1 MSQGEG
7 IINKITLE
15 DWNIKGIEEKTQYLK
30 EAITINKTLKG
41 IKGKDI
47 TQIKSNQKSDYYD
60 KIFEK
65 NSSLLQKDLEFKL
78 SEDEEEEEEEEESNL
93 PKTKQTIQ
101 TQGGQT
107 QGGMIQ
113 LPPDFVQQLAEAIK
127 LSQQSNI
134 QNDIDEEADYD
145 EPEEEEFNQEYATSA
160 DIQNVAGA
168 VQQVSNQLNDYVNP
182 YRNKTQEEII
192 KEYEKIGMLY
202 YDNLNESTKDELGE
216 RLNFIKKIEEQSKAL
231 AQYKMNNPPYIQKDF
246 ERATFDMFTKEGDKT
261 PKGIP
266 LSKTYKFIQKIPD
279 INIKFDVKSGFYK
292 CNQHN
297 ETYIAK
303 NYKLAD
309 KWASLGG
316 FHMDEL
322 RELRKIAIKQNNLN
336 DKFYPI
342 FKARKL

>member
-7 IINKITLE
+7 IIKKISLDEFNQKSTV
-15 DWNIKGIEEKTQYLK
+15 EKRAYLQ
-30 EAITINKTLKG
+30 EAILINKTL
-41 IKGKDI
+41 IGKDGTSNI
-47 TQIKSNQKSDYYD
+47 TTIGTNTKDENLV
-60 KIFEK
+60 KIFNN
-65 NSSLLQKDLEFKL
+65 NSNILLLE
-78 SEDEEEEEEEEESNL
+78 SESN
-93 PKTKQTIQ
+93 KQGGQ

-127 LSQQSNI
+127 LSQQPNI
-134 QNDIDEEADYD
+134 QNDVDEEAEYD
-145 EPEEEEFNQEYATSA
+145 EPEEEDFNQEYATSA
-160 DIQNVAGA
+160 DIQNVAGV
-168 VQQVSNQLNDYVNP
+168 VQQVSNQLSDYVNP

-216 RLNFIKKIEEQSKAL
+216 KLNFIKKIEEQSKAL

-292 CNQHN
+292 CNQDN

>member
-7 IINKITLE
+7 IIKKISLDEFNQKSTV
-15 DWNIKGIEEKTQYLK
+15 EKRSYLQ
-30 EAITINKTLKG
+30 EAILINKTL
-41 IKGKDI
+41 IGKDGTTPI
-47 TQIKSNQKSDYYD
+47 TTIGTNTKDENLV
-60 KIFEK
+60 KIFNN
-65 NSSLLQKDLEFKL
+65 NSNILLLE
-78 SEDEEEEEEEEESNL
+78 SESN
-93 PKTKQTIQ
+93 KQGGQ
-101 TQGGQT
+101 TQGGT

-127 LSQQSNI
+127 LSQQPNI
-134 QNDIDEEADYD
+134 QNDVDEEADYD
-145 EPEEEEFNQEYATSA
+145 EPDEEDFKEDFATSG
-160 DIQNVAGA
+160 DIQNVAGV
-168 VQQVSNQLNDYVNP
+168 VQQVSNQLSDYVNP

-292 CNQHN
+292 CNQDN

>member
-1 MSQGEG
+1 MYQ
-7 IINKITLE
+7 
-15 DWNIKGIEEKTQYLK
+15 
-30 EAITINKTLKG
+30 
-41 IKGKDI
+41 
-47 TQIKSNQKSDYYD
+47 
-60 KIFEK
+60 
-65 NSSLLQKDLEFKL
+65 
-78 SEDEEEEEEEEESNL
+78 EEEETNQNEYEKFDALSAYAQRQKLNDLSKTYNIINPETGKKISISTINTC
-93 PKTKQTIQ
+93 PKTSNTKALTMKDVYIYNFDVSGNYLADQKVQ
-101 TQGGQT
+101 QGGQI
-107 QGGMIQ
+107 QGGMIH

-127 LSQQSNI
+127 LSKQPNI
-134 QNDIDEEADYD
+134 QNDLDEEANFD
-145 EPEEEEFNQEYATSA
+145 EPEEEDFNQEYAKSE
-160 DIQNVAGA
+160 DIQNVTG
-168 VQQVSNQLNDYVNP
+168 VIQQVSNQLNDYVNP

-246 ERATFDMFTKEGDKT
+246 DRATFDMFTKDNVT
-261 PKGIP
+261 SKGIP

-279 INIKFDVKSGFYK
+279 INIKFDAKTGFYK
-292 CNQHN
+292 CNQDN

-303 NYKLAD
+303 NYKFAN

-322 RELRKIAIKQNNLN
+322 RELRKMAIKQNSLN